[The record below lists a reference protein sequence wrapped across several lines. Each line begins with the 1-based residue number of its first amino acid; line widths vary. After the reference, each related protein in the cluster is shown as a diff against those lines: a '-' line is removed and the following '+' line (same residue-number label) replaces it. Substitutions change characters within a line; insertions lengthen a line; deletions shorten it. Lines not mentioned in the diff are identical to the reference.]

1 MGPRVDLA
9 LVEAAVPLHDG
20 VDGEAPVVGVAALR
34 PVRHAHPLVRGE
46 GEAAR
51 REHHRVT
58 TLPDPR
64 HLQTNGLDFHEE
76 SP

>member
-34 PVRHAHPLVRGE
+34 PVRHPHPLVRGE

-51 REHHRVT
+51 RQHHRVP

-64 HLQTNGLDFHEE
+64 HLQEMGWIFMKKVR
-76 SP
+76 

>member
-34 PVRHAHPLVRGE
+34 PVRHPHPLVGGE

-51 REHHRVT
+51 REHHWVT

-64 HLQTNGLDFHEE
+64 HLQQMDTHFKD